1 MIRLATVCL
10 LLFASPTNARE
21 LCLCVKCLF
30 GAFSHHVAVS
40 DAMSPA
46 LPTGTC
52 FSVASVAVSGSSSP
66 LPDPGQIIA
75 FTDQVKG
82 QLYVFRMVARPGQT
96 VQMQDGTLV
105 IDGEPALRRQIDD
118 FTYPMVPNLAG
129 GLPRCSTSVPDGGTC
144 ATSRFVETL
153 PNGATYEVLKI
164 DAEAVADQTEV
175 FTVPECHVFVLG
187 DNRDNSNDSRF
198 SLEAG
203 GRGFVPID
211 NITGTFDTILSP

>member
-1 MIRLATVCL
+1 MIRIAAFFL
-10 LLFASPTNARE
+10 LLFVTPAPARE

-52 FSVASVAVSGSSSP
+52 FSMSVRSSSFP
-66 LPDPGQIIA
+66 VPDPGQIIA
-75 FTDQVKG
+75 FTEQVNG
-82 QLYVFRMVARPGQT
+82 QLYVFRMVAGPGQM

-105 IDGEPALRRQIDD
+105 IDGQPTLRLQIDD

-129 GLPRCSTSVPDGGTC
+129 AFPRCPMSVPEGGTC
-144 ATSRFVETL
+144 ATPRFVETL
-153 PNGATYEVLKI
+153 PNGASYEVL
-164 DAEAVADQTEV
+164 DLETNATADQTGV
-175 FTVPECHVFVLG
+175 FTVPEGHVFVLG

-211 NITGTFDTILSP
+211 NITGTFDMILSP